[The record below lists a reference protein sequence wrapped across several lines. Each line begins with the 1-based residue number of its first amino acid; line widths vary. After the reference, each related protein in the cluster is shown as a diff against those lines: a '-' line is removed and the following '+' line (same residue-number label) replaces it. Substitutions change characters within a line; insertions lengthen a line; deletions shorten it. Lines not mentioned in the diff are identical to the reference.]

1 MGPQHIHLPD
11 REKLS
16 HTKRSPSLPLPPL
29 LPPYLDRVRWVV
41 GFLGELV
48 QLEST
53 PLANVTLQR
62 EEGPSYL
69 VPGGELGGGKVE
81 QLKENEKVLPR

>member
-1 MGPQHIHLPD
+1 M
-11 REKLS
+11 
-16 HTKRSPSLPLPPL
+16 
-29 LPPYLDRVRWVV
+29 

-81 QLKENEKVLPR
+81 QLKENEKVLPRREMFQLFIQYQTLLPLWLQASEYTVMSQV